1 MEMDKEAIDVQ
12 KKLEQPI
19 KSFDDIALKE
29 ELSADNNLLLEQ
41 NYNVAKKIIQNYISI
56 IENTTNS
63 VNLEIEEENGGTP
76 TNKWYNFY
84 IFTHFLKAPLLCRL
98 IIMLILRNGGKML

>member
-41 NYNVAKKIIQNYISI
+41 NYNVTKKIIQNYISI

-63 VNLEIEEENGGTP
+63 VNLEIEEEKQKIKLAKEEKQRKEEKTKYISQLNS
-76 TNKWYNFY
+76 NFS
-84 IFTHFLKAPLLCRL
+84 K
-98 IIMLILRNGGKML
+98 KS